1 MRKSKLYRKGAAFLA
16 AVMVLTCMPQSGLYV
31 SADEPDIQAELS
43 GESEEDEQ
51 PELQEDTSQDV
62 QPDVGEDADT
72 SKEAEAEFS
81 EVGSPDSDYAAPKE
95 SEPEI
100 IEPEPEIVYDETPA
114 DGADEPAVREDP
126 PAPAPIV
133 PTGIKLNKEEMTL
146 QRNTTEKLTWTIEPA
161 NADTDKDVT
170 FASTTETVAT
180 VDQNGVVTAQAV
192 GVSTITAT
200 TANGRS
206 ASCTVTV
213 TAIPVTK
220 VTIEKTR
227 VEMQEPD
234 PATNTEE
241 TVNLEVN
248 VLPNAAPNCA
258 DNLDVLV
265 ESSAPEI
272 AEVTNVA
279 KKQDGVYDVTV
290 TAKRGGD
297 CYIVA
302 RAQDDQRITARCDV
316 FVAYRERPLTGLSSK
331 PGTYEVY
338 EGNSISLA
346 GFVVFEPLNTTEKE
360 LTWAV
365 KSGSEDY
372 VTVDANGRVTANTLS
387 AGASDTEAYVTF
399 TSVAKPAISGEFA
412 ITVKKKHVPVRSIR
426 VMPLK
431 LALEDAGSNQTAR
444 VTVQITPAG
453 SSERVV
459 TAASDDTDVAAVY
472 AGSASSPSS
481 TATVDS
487 YGRATFT
494 VEGKKP
500 GECKLTFS
508 VGSLDPAVCDV
519 TVTEHVFP
527 VTNLRLPTSLK
538 VEELTDEELTAEIEP
553 VTAENKNIDWTVSDP
568 EIVSIVDGSG
578 NPVER
583 TTATVTQDAQ
593 GNDHLQSTVKIKGL
607 MIGSCTVTATAS
619 GGVKK
624 QCRVTVESAA
634 VPAEGLVI
642 KSDGG
647 EEIQE
652 ITLKPGKTY
661 KLIPDVTPNNASNKK
676 VRWSSSSPTV
686 ISLETGADY
695 SCTVTANRIGSST
708 ITAQASG
715 ESKDCTKTVTVNV
728 IEPHLEVEYPENW
741 SFVPEDR
748 PVTSDKLK
756 EQLEVWFYP
765 VEDPDPERDQTKLQ
779 ADDYKLTIIGEDGKT
794 ELEDIETEMEKPGD
808 RILVVSYDYDG
819 VKYKRNVPVKM
830 KEFSRANLVR
840 VIPLSGEDSVIW
852 NVENATPAANLPL
865 PKTAEIVVKG
875 EKTETEV
882 RVDAAIVWNVAG
894 SGYNPANAQA
904 QSFTVYGE
912 VQLPEYVTNTDSV
925 SLNVETEV
933 HVREA
938 ETAGKA
944 VDMPKFSVVGGGR
957 VGNKTTVTL
966 PYGSRIAVECDT
978 EGAEIYYM
986 LDRRPDPERGVPKDD
1001 DHRYTSPI
1009 EVTSKTTT
1017 IYAVASM
1024 SGYKDSE
1031 CSECTI
1037 KLIPGEVVEPDD
1049 PNDPDIPIPDDVTDE
1064 DREQIGGE
1072 IPDGLWAAVQ
1082 TEADEKEGFAY
1093 TGKAIKPEVHVYDY
1107 TRRLTEKKDY
1117 TVSYKNN
1124 VNAGSA
1130 KGSAKPPTIV
1140 VTGKGNYSGKAEVYF
1155 TIKPQSIEDDAVLM
1169 DEYVAVAYTG
1179 KEKKPAPTLSWN
1191 GKKLSKNR
1199 DYIYPE
1205 VSYVRVGV
1213 YEVKV
1218 TGTGNYTG
1226 ERKLNYEIFKGG
1238 VAVSDLKVTKVANQK
1253 YTGSIIKPP
1262 VTVTYKDTVLVE
1274 GTEKGSSGNYW
1285 VKYENCTGPG
1295 DASIVIVGKKNYKG
1309 SKRINFKILP
1319 TAKISQAGITLNV
1332 PAGGTPYTGEEI
1344 RPECTVNYA
1353 GTPLKKDIDYKI
1365 KYQNNI
1371 KAGTA
1376 TVSLTGIGA
1385 FTGTAKK
1392 TFKILPNNISQLTA
1406 QMEKSYPYAKG
1417 GSKPKPVLIYGGRI
1431 LQEGTDYTLVYKNN
1445 NKIGPSASVT
1455 VKGKG
1460 NYTGQISF
1468 GFEVTMQDI
1477 ANLKVVATDKAYQQK
1492 ANIYKTKVQVVDL
1505 NGKTLSAGSDYARD
1519 MVYTYA
1525 SGAKEG
1531 EPILATDILPVG
1543 TLIRV
1548 QVRVTNPKNYQ
1559 GTAYG
1564 TYRIVQAD
1572 IARAK
1577 VSVEPQQ
1584 YTGKKVRPKQSQ
1596 MQVVLN
1602 GVMLRKEDYEIVGYE
1617 NNINQGSGKVTI
1629 RGKGSYGGTKT
1640 VNFKIG
1646 KKGLFGLIF

>member
-1 MRKSKLYRKGAAFLA
+1 
-16 AVMVLTCMPQSGLYV
+16 MPQSGMYV

-43 GESEEDEQ
+43 GESEEADG
-51 PELQEDTSQDV
+51 PELQEDTSQNAEAGS
-62 QPDVGEDADT
+62 GEDAD
-72 SKEAEAEFS
+72 SPKEAEFY
-81 EVGSPDSDYAAPKE
+81 EVELPDSTYAAPEE

-100 IEPEPEIVYDETPA
+100 IEPEPGIVSDETPA
-114 DGADEPAVREDP
+114 DGADAPAQQEDP

-146 QRNTTEKLTWTIEPA
+146 QRNTTEKLTYTIEPA

-180 VDQNGVVTAQAV
+180 VDQNGVVTAKAV

-200 TANGRS
+200 TTNGRS

-220 VTIEKTR
+220 VTINKLR
-227 VEMQEPD
+227 LDMKEPN
-234 PATNTEE
+234 PENNTD
-241 TVNLEVN
+241 TTDVIMPLEVN
-248 VLPNAAPNCA
+248 VLPNTAPNMA
-258 DNLDVLV
+258 DNLDVIV

-272 AEVTNVA
+272 AEVTKCDPDA
-279 KKQDGVYDVTV
+279 TRAGVYHVEV
-290 TAKRGGD
+290 TAKRAGD

-302 RAQDDQRITARCDV
+302 RSQDDQRITARCDI
-316 FVAYRERPLTGLSSK
+316 FVAYRERELKSLTAKS
-331 PGTYEVY
+331 GTYEVY

-346 GFVVFEPLNTTEKE
+346 NYVVFDPLNTTQRE
-360 LTWAV
+360 LRWEVAA
-365 KSGSEDY
+365 GSEDY
-372 VTVDANGRVTANTLS
+372 VTVNASGRVTANVLPVN
-387 AGASDTEAYVTF
+387 AADTTNVTVTA
-399 TSVAKPAISGEFA
+399 TSTAATSTNATALTATFN
-412 ITVKKKHVPVRSIR
+412 ITVKKKHVPVRSIL
-426 VMPLK
+426 VMPQE

-453 SSERVV
+453 SSDRVV
-459 TAASDDTDVAAVY
+459 TAASDDTNVAAVY
-472 AGSASSPSS
+472 AGSASAPSS

-519 TVTEHVFP
+519 TVTEHVWP
-527 VTNLRLPTSLK
+527 VTNLRLPVSLG
-538 VEELTDEELTAEIEP
+538 VTELTDEELTAEIEP
-553 VTAENKNIDWTVSDP
+553 ATAENKNIDWTVSDP

-583 TTATVTQDAQ
+583 TTATVTQDAE
-593 GNDHLQSTVKIKGL
+593 GKAHLKSTVKIKGL

-624 QCRVTVESAA
+624 QCRVIVESAD
-634 VPAEGLVI
+634 VPAEGLVV
-642 KSDGG
+642 KSEGG
-647 EEIQE
+647 EEIRE

-661 KLIPDVTPNNASNKK
+661 KLVPDVAPNNVSNKK

-686 ISLETGADY
+686 TSLETDADY
-695 SCTVTANRIGSST
+695 SCTVTANRLGIST

-715 ESKDCTKTVTVNV
+715 ESENCTKTVTVNV
-728 IEPHLEVEYPENW
+728 IDPHLEVEYPENW
-741 SFVPEDR
+741 SYVPEDQ
-748 PVTSDKLK
+748 PVDAAKLK
-756 EQLEVWFYP
+756 EELTVYFYP
-765 VEDPDPERDQTKLQ
+765 VNNPDPEQDKTELP
-779 ADDYKLTIIGEDGKT
+779 ADGYKLTIIGEDGKT

-808 RILVVSYDYDG
+808 KILVVSHEYDG
-819 VKYKRNVPVKM
+819 VRYTVKIPVTM
-830 KEFSRANLVR
+830 KEFSRANLVS
-840 VIPLSGEDSVIW
+840 VSQLSGDDAVIW
-852 NVENATPAANLPL
+852 NVENATPPASLPL
-865 PKTAEIVVKG
+865 PKTTEIVVKG
-875 EKTETEV
+875 VESEKEM
-882 RVDAAIVWNVAG
+882 RVDVPIVWNVAG
-894 SGYNPANAQA
+894 SAYNPANAQA

-912 VQLPEYVTNTDSV
+912 VQLPEYVTNTDGV
-925 SLNVETEV
+925 SLTVETEV

-944 VDMPKFSVVGGGR
+944 VAMPKFSVVGGGR

-1001 DHRYTSPI
+1001 DHRYVNPI
-1009 EVTSKTTT
+1009 EVTAKTTT

-1082 TEADEKEGFAY
+1082 TEESEKEGFAY

-1107 TRRLTEKKDY
+1107 TRRLAEKKDY

-1155 TIKPQSIEDDAVLM
+1155 TIKPHSIEDDDVLM

-1191 GKKLSKNR
+1191 GKKLSKGR
-1199 DYIYPE
+1199 DYTYPE
-1205 VSYVRVGV
+1205 VGYVRVGV

-1218 TGTGNYTG
+1218 SGAGNYTG
-1226 ERKLNYEIFKGG
+1226 ERTLNYEIFKGG

-1274 GTEKGSSGNYW
+1274 GTQNGISGNYW
-1285 VKYENCTGPG
+1285 VKYENCKGPG
-1295 DASIVIVGKKNYKG
+1295 NASIVIVGKKNYKG

-1392 TFKILPNNISQLTA
+1392 TFKILPNNISQLAA
-1406 QMEKSYPYAKG
+1406 QMEKSYPYEKG
-1417 GSKPKPVLIYGGRI
+1417 GCKPKPVVIYGGKV

-1445 NKIGPSASVT
+1445 NKIGPLASVT

-1460 NYTGQISF
+1460 NYTGQINF

-1505 NGKTLSAGSDYARD
+1505 NGKSLSAGSDYARD
-1519 MVYTYA
+1519 IVYTYA

-1572 IARAK
+1572 ISKAK

-1617 NNINQGSGKVTI
+1617 NNINQGNGKVTI